1 MSESHPEVGGGWTD
15 SGKSHDERGLK
26 HQARTAVR
34 AVPVP
39 QELRTP
45 LADVPYALRHA
56 AISLWIKSGMD
67 PVEAA
72 SRAGHSLVVLYRFYA
87 KLLKGGSAA
96 ANRLVELGLR
106 AEE

>member
-1 MSESHPEVGGGWTD
+1 MLSE
-15 SGKSHDERGLK
+15 
-26 HQARTAVR
+26 
-34 AVPVP
+34 
-39 QELRTP
+39 QELHTP

-56 AISLWIKSGMD
+56 ATSLWIKYGMD
-67 PVEAA
+67 QVEAA
-72 SRAGHSLVVLYRFYA
+72 YRAGHSLAVLYRFYA

>member
-1 MSESHPEVGGGWTD
+1 MAED
-15 SGKSHDERGLK
+15 
-26 HQARTAVR
+26 
-34 AVPVP
+34 
-39 QELRTP
+39 
-45 LADVPYALRHA
+45 PYSLRHA

-72 SRAGHSLVVLYRFYA
+72 SRAGHSLAVLYRFYA

-96 ANRLVELGLR
+96 ANLLVEQGLR